1 MPFAPYGRAMLD
13 ALSLSFWFCFAV
25 PVCFK
30 MSGHLTVLCILLGI
44 DVIALTVINYEGRY
58 INKLQNDIIVFS
70 FKILKIRP
78 LYF

>member
-1 MPFAPYGRAMLD
+1 M
-13 ALSLSFWFCFAV
+13 
-25 PVCFK
+25 
-30 MSGHLTVLCILLGI
+30 LCILLGI